1 MSKKVPH
8 AVSRELRMNIVGL
21 LSIVPRNVKVV
32 EGEPNSKHRE
42 AAEESIDGQGMFAAG
57 ETDIDTMEGNQRL
70 SCSVSD
76 VGSGCT

>member
-42 AAEESIDGQGMFAAG
+42 AAEESIDGQGMFAEVAIYAHDV
-57 ETDIDTMEGNQRL
+57 EYNKIGNDASL
-70 SCSVSD
+70 AIEP
-76 VGSGCT
+76 